1 MVYRQILHAFQGED
15 DVLAPVL
22 ASHFDS
28 VARIDGEELP
38 LLPDMKELWA
48 ADNIIGGM
56 ENNFDE
62 ICADFTDDSDFESNT
77 APNSPGSVLDD

>member
-1 MVYRQILHAFQGED
+1 
-15 DVLAPVL
+15 
-22 ASHFDS
+22 
-28 VARIDGEELP
+28 
-38 LLPDMKELWA
+38 MKELRA

-56 ENNFDE
+56 ENNVDE